1 MSEEGEEGSFG
12 DGVGAGVTFFV
23 AGMVVPLIF
32 LGMSEGE
39 DFVSFLVIFAGF
51 AACVVFGEYY
61 LTLTSG
67 VAFGAGLVITSLASF
82 DWWFAVVGVAATLV
96 NIWRYAISNTNGIG
110 TENQDDGLG
119 SPDLS
124 PLA

>member
-1 MSEEGEEGSFG
+1 MSEDDEGSFG
-12 DGVGAGVTFFV
+12 DGVGAGVTFFI
-23 AGMVVPLIF
+23 AGIVVPLIF
-32 LGMSEGE
+32 LGMSAGE
-39 DFVSFLVIFAGF
+39 DFVSFLVIFGGF

-67 VAFGAGLVITSLASF
+67 VAFGAGLVMASLASF
-82 DWWFAVVGVAATLV
+82 DWWFAGLGVTATLI
-96 NIWRYAISNTNGIG
+96 NIWRYAISNNNGVG
-110 TENQDDGLG
+110 AEDQGNGLG